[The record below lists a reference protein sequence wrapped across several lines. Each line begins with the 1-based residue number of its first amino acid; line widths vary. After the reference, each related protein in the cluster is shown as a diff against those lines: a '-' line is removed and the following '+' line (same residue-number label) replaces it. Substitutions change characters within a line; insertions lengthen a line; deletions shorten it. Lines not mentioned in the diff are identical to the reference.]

1 VRVGIV
7 GRANDR
13 GLGVQS
19 LNAWRNYPFVKALV
33 VLDDNVKW
41 PEYPQ
46 RYLGDRDV
54 RVMHL
59 GPNWVYNETAAR
71 AFLEGLDVVFTVEGY
86 HDWRFI
92 EWARDMG
99 VKTVIQGNP
108 EFFKHERVDLPHPD
122 RWTWPTDWLL
132 SELPYGPVIPV
143 PSAGQDD
150 CWATPGRPDE
160 ELIRVLHVA
169 GHRASGDRN
178 GTDAFYDGLRMVTER
193 VIVRVVGQDGELVR
207 PYRIHPHI
215 IMEEHPHGLPDR
227 WSMYDDVHLVVLPR
241 QYGGNCMPAYE
252 AMETGCAL
260 AMTDTPPNRTWPI
273 HPLERRQ
280 GRVVPA
286 PIGPIQTFMA
296 KSDAIANAINGMAR
310 DRVAL
315 GRHQAASRK
324 WAMDHTWEQLTP
336 AYTALFEGVL

>member
-1 VRVGIV
+1 
-7 GRANDR
+7 
-13 GLGVQS
+13 
-19 LNAWRNYPFVKALV
+19 
-33 VLDDNVKW
+33 
-41 PEYPQ
+41 
-46 RYLGDRDV
+46 
-54 RVMHL
+54 
-59 GPNWVYNETAAR
+59 
-71 AFLEGLDVVFTVEGY
+71 
-86 HDWRFI
+86 
-92 EWARDMG
+92 
-99 VKTVIQGNP
+99 
-108 EFFKHERVDLPHPD
+108 
-122 RWTWPTDWLL
+122 
-132 SELPYGPVIPV
+132 
-143 PSAGQDD
+143 
-150 CWATPGRPDE
+150 
-160 ELIRVLHVA
+160 
-169 GHRASGDRN
+169 
-178 GTDAFYDGLRMVTER
+178 
-193 VIVRVVGQDGELVR
+193 
-207 PYRIHPHI
+207 
-215 IMEEHPHGLPDR
+215 
-227 WSMYDDVHLVVLPR
+227 MYDDVHLVVLPR